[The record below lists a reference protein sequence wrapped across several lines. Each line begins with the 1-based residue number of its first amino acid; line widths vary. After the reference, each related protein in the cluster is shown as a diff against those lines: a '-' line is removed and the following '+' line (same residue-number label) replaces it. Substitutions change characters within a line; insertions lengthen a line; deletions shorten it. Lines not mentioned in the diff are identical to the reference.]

1 MHMTVKPAAA
11 KSPWVQL
18 FPSSQDS
25 TQYRHGLLT
34 TTNYKHTTVYCLSS
48 RGASFFTFGGN

>member
-34 TTNYKHTTVYCLSS
+34 TTNYKHTDRKSVV
-48 RGASFFTFGGN
+48 